1 MFPNKR
7 VLKYLFN
14 IIISVNSPSI
24 AGTGRV
30 GPRQRSRITY
40 SSHSDVEATSPDTEP
55 FSRPKSYE
63 DKLKGVYHENPHKSS
78 NSRKSQLL
86 LKKKDFS
93 NKSPYFCKK
102 EIRKED
108 ENLQKYHETESSR
121 KEHKE
126 SQKSYQSKSQKLE
139 ENVEESLQDDKIVT
153 TSNEKES
160 NIISSGESNMNNIE
174 IKNKDNQNGNLCS
187 YINERS
193 EIHADKEGEANLQ
206 NLDLPASEINT
217 NIKTCEKDGKDNS
230 NELSNIQA
238 VAISEYGSENITNL
252 TISLIENDKNE
263 NKYVENLSYDT
274 KDIKETV
281 MENKDHNSKQTKEI
295 LSDNCD
301 NKQTKNMN
309 EQENNI
315 KHDVK
320 SSLEEKKVN
329 SVMIPFSSD
338 IDYITE
344 QSDKLKSKDIHK
356 ALKEEEILGIK
367 DDITGKK
374 INTVDKQ
381 DITKCINE
389 TQNNNEKESNV
400 ANSVIVDKIES
411 LKDLHV
417 EKKSSFK

>member
-1 MFPNKR
+1 
-7 VLKYLFN
+7 LFN

-63 DKLKGVYHENPHKSS
+63 DKLKGVYHENSQKSS

-121 KEHKE
+121 KELKE
-126 SQKSYQSKSQKLE
+126 SQKSYQSKSQKPE
-139 ENVEESLQDDKIVT
+139 ENIGESLQDDKIVT
-153 TSNEKES
+153 TANEKES
-160 NIISSGESNMNNIE
+160 NIISSGESDMNNIE
-174 IKNKDNQNGNLCS
+174 IKNKDNQNGNLNS
-187 YINERS
+187 HINERS

-217 NIKTCEKDGKDNS
+217 KIKTREKDGKDNLTES
-230 NELSNIQA
+230 SNIQT
-238 VAISEYGSENITNL
+238 VAISECESKNITNL

-263 NKYVENLSYDT
+263 NKYVENLSCDT
-274 KDIKETV
+274 KDTKETV
-281 MENKDHNSKQTKEI
+281 MENEDHNSKQTKEI

-309 EQENNI
+309 EQENN

-320 SSLEEKKVN
+320 SSPEEKKIN
-329 SVMIPFSSD
+329 SVMIPFSTD
-338 IDYITE
+338 INYITE
-344 QSDKLKSKDIHK
+344 QNDKLKSKDTHK
-356 ALKEEEILGIK
+356 ALKEEKILGIE
-367 DDITGKK
+367 DIMDKK
-374 INTVDKQ
+374 IDTVDKQ

-389 TQNNNEKESNV
+389 TQDNNEKENNV

-417 EKKSSFK
+417 EKKRQLQVTKTEK